1 MIVYELEYPFNGTGN
16 FGGAQVL
23 RKKRER
29 EREIVAE
36 GDIAETL

>member
-23 RKKRER
+23 RKER